1 MSQHER
7 RRHQRY
13 PLRLAIKVYRRGEIL
28 AADIINASASGC
40 LLQMSTSLE
49 PGEELEVTIP
59 ELRMPKT
66 RLIVVRSESTTLGY
80 MVATRFEQLADEPS
94 ISQLSSG
101 QHDDPKSGSGSP
113 TTH

>member
-13 PLRLAIKVYRRGEIL
+13 PLRLAIKVHWRGEVL

-40 LLQMSTSLE
+40 LLQMSVPLE
-49 PGEELEVTIP
+49 PGEVLEVTIP
-59 ELRMPKT
+59 ELKMPKT
-66 RLIVVRSESTTLGY
+66 RLTVVRSESTTLGY
-80 MVATRFEQLADEPS
+80 MVATHFEQLADEPA
-94 ISQLSSG
+94 ISQFSAG
-101 QHDDPKSGSGSP
+101 PRGDPQGGSGTP

>member
-1 MSQHER
+1 VSQHER

-13 PLRLAIKVYRRGEIL
+13 PLRLAIKVYRRDEVL
-28 AADIINASASGC
+28 PADIINASASGC
-40 LLQMSTSLE
+40 LFQMSIPLE
-49 PGEELEVTIP
+49 PGETLEVTIP

-94 ISQLSSG
+94 ISRLSSG
-101 QHDDPKSGSGSP
+101 QQDDPQGGSGTP